1 MSVIFPT
8 SPASVRIKLLPKNA
22 EFVSYEFK
30 DRTLKLKAWIPGGI
44 YSFTMI
50 NSRSANLRFYEEHC
64 TNCERNTR
72 NYIED
77 LYDGEF
83 DISVFSD
90 MGEILDLLDE
100 NAECTVYFRGE
111 SECRNCP
118 LNYTINDDEDDNVE
132 SHPISNSVVVETL
145 IYNGRY
151 GNIFDSVEFNVHLRA
166 ADFDENGLIRVT
178 SGYQSANV
186 HGGYVS
192 HSGNVCWGNTN
203 DYNTPKNLR
212 EAATTY
218 FNSEFNNDLLNL
230 RTFKEHN
237 ERLER
242 VKNQSLYEESEYDK
256 FICAGYDA
264 LMCIEAQNDIQAFYT
279 MLTAGFRPIPELPN
293 IMFIPLEESSIQKDD
308 NFYFGYLT
316 KPDAVGRQ
324 WYVSSEGYLL
334 GQLDESFV
342 KI

>member
-22 EFVSYEFK
+22 EFISYEFIN
-30 DRTLKLKAWIPGGI
+30 RTLKLKAWIPGGI
-44 YSFTMI
+44 YSFAMI
-50 NSRSANLRFYEEHC
+50 SSQSALSRFYTEHC
-64 TNCERNTR
+64 DGCERNTR
-72 NYIED
+72 DYIENLFDEEFYCESEIPD
-77 LYDGEF
+77 LME
-83 DISVFSD
+83 
-90 MGEILDLLDE
+90 E
-100 NAECTVYFRGE
+100 NGECTVYFRGE
-111 SECRNCP
+111 RECVNCP
-118 LNYTINDDEDDNVE
+118 LNYTINEDEDAE

-145 IYNGRY
+145 IYNDRY
-151 GNIFDSVEFNVHLRA
+151 GDIFDSVGFNVHLRA
-166 ADFDENGLIRVT
+166 ADFDENGLIRAT
-178 SGYQSANV
+178 SAYQSANV
-186 HGGYVS
+186 HPGDRMY
-192 HSGNVCWGNTN
+192 SGNVCWGNTN
-203 DYNTPKNLR
+203 EYNRPKNLR
-212 EAATTY
+212 EATAIY

-230 RTFKEHN
+230 TTFKDYN
-237 ERLER
+237 EGLEIR
-242 VKNQSLYEESEYDK
+242 KNQNLYEDSEEDK

-264 LMCIEAQNDIQAFYT
+264 LMCIEAQKDVQAFYT